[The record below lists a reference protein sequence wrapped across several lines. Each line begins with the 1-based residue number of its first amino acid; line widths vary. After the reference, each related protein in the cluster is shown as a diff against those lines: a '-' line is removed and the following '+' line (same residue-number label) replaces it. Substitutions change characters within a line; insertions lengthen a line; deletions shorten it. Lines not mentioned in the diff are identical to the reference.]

1 VSDLTRQEERIVRN
15 AQRAGLRMGRR
26 EGHVPSREEMLKLKV
41 QVAPAWARWCSAV
54 LALASAGGSWYTFSS
69 ELYGSGFLLAVLALL
84 FFCFAIFGIRRTLS
98 KILDGLD
105 ATHSADLFGIIVEG
119 VFSAVGALF
128 D

>member
-1 VSDLTRQEERIVRN
+1 MSDLTRQEERIVRN
-15 AQRAGLRMGRR
+15 AQRAGLRMSRR
-26 EGHVPSREEMLKLKV
+26 EGHAPTREEMLKLKV

-54 LALASAGGSWYTFSS
+54 LAVASAGGSWYTFSLM
-69 ELYGSGFLLAVLALL
+69 LYGWGFLLAVLALL

-105 ATHSADLFGIIVEG
+105 VTHSADLFGLIVEG
-119 VFSAVGALF
+119 VFSAVGSIF

>member
-1 VSDLTRQEERIVRN
+1 MS
-15 AQRAGLRMGRR
+15 RR
-26 EGHVPSREEMLKLKV
+26 EGHAPTREEMLKLKV

-54 LALASAGGSWYTFSS
+54 LASAAAGGSWYTFSL
-69 ELYGSGFLLAVLALL
+69 EMHGWGFLLAVLALL

-105 ATHSADLFGIIVEG
+105 VTHSAELFGLIVEG
-119 VFSAVGALF
+119 VFSAVGSLF